1 MSVRGRM
8 ISTLRRSMGCEAK
21 RLFFTTSPVVRSRVS
36 SAALFPSSP
45 CLRRRTSWKLPD
57 VRQPGGHQC
66 TAATLAALDAALGRR
81 TDPIF
86 RAGPILAHHQLGGY
100 QVGSSNAAGMLAQ
113 LKQVSQDPTF
123 TPPHRRP
130 GFSSQQQY
138 MVSRPGGVSSALVQ
152 GDGKG
157 GGRGNRRDSTTAT
170 WHMKS
175 LVERRME
182 KRGRRGDDG
191 SRGKTLNVRA
201 FRQWYRDS

>member
-1 MSVRGRM
+1 M
-8 ISTLRRSMGCEAK
+8 LREAQ
-21 RLFFTTSPVVRSRVS
+21 RFFFTPSAFVRSRFS
-36 SAALFPSSP
+36 SAAFFPSFS
-45 CLRRRTSWKLPD
+45 CLPRRTSWKLPD
-57 VRQPGGHQC
+57 VRQPGGHQR
-66 TAATLAALDAALGRR
+66 TAATLAALDAQLGRR

-100 QVGSSNAAGMLAQ
+100 RVGSSNAAGMLAR

-138 MVSRPGGVSSALVQ
+138 VVSRPGGITSALVP
-152 GDGKG
+152 GDGRG
-157 GGRGNRRDSTTAT
+157 GGSRNRRDSTTAM

-175 LVERRME
+175 LEARRMAR
-182 KRGRRGDDG
+182 RGGGGDDG
-191 SRGKTLNVRA
+191 GQGRKFNVRA